1 MKITVI
7 LSILLSIFIIS
18 CSDDSGSSA
27 GDSSTEPAKEES
39 PTDTLLSFASLGLD
53 TCTQKIERKIEE
65 AYDAQIDEI
74 CTPLADGYGESCS
87 NKITSIDSS
96 KKVHYICRNH
106 EGYELSGKTEYDYK
120 LYFRGWWWDKAND
133 NDMETSDLEC
143 YKEGKIVSKKDDP
156 SKQYVCD
163 FDTSTHTFG
172 VLRLADS
179 LEIKIGTG
187 CTYYTNGGYRI
198 ANDSK
203 TYFYCKKEFDP
214 NDIEERYYRHWIY
227 SVKENLDTI
236 RDPRNGRPYKTLH
249 LGKKTWM
256 TTNLCYED
264 SIKYPSMLG
273 RNKVDPYG
281 RLYTW
286 SAIIDSVYWSSKGKT
301 CGSLPSSAKTCEL
314 PDVVQGICPEGWHV
328 PSIAEWEEM
337 VAWTKA
343 NNVYF
348 DSIGFVPPSTYQEFP
363 FWSSTETS
371 GDSSRIHVIDQIE
384 PKSDTSFSLNKAK
397 DSLLPVRCV
406 KDD

>member
-27 GDSSTEPAKEES
+27 SQSSTEPAKEES

-179 LEIKIGTG
+179 SEIKIGTG

-214 NDIEERYYRHWIY
+214 NDIEERYYRHWIFAT
-227 SVKENLDTI
+227 KKNLGSIT
-236 RDPRNGRPYKTLH
+236 DPRNGRPYKTLN

-256 TTNLCYED
+256 IENLSYED
-264 SIKYPSMLG
+264 TTKYPSMIG
-273 RNKVDPYG
+273 RNKVDTYG

-286 SAIIDSVYWSSKGKT
+286 SAIIDSVYWAHKGKT
-301 CGSLPSSAKTCEL
+301 CGNLPSSAKICGL

-328 PSIAEWEEM
+328 PSITEWEEM
-337 VAWTKA
+337 VAWTKSY
-343 NNVYF
+343 NVHF
-348 DSIGFVPPSTYQEFP
+348 DTIGFFPSSKIQEYS

-371 GDSSRIHVIDQIE
+371 GDSSSIYEIDLIE
-384 PKSDTSFSLNKAK
+384 PQHSTSFSLNKAK
-397 DSLLPVRCV
+397 DSLLPVRCI